1 MPDFYLWADLTDSR
15 CSYDLIIDN
24 GKDLDLVQAVGL
36 FLQEGRFPLRGKA
49 VFIGIGEQKVRLRMD
64 LIENNKN
71 SITVCCFSVS
81 EKGGFSVL

>member
-36 FLQEGRFPLRGKA
+36 LLLLRF
-49 VFIGIGEQKVRLRMD
+49 
-64 LIENNKN
+64 
-71 SITVCCFSVS
+71 
-81 EKGGFSVL
+81 